1 MKFTRVAHDRNLALR
16 VRAIA
21 PLHLSYEPIFIFYI
35 RIHYF
40 GTRCR
45 RPVIGYSKMSKL
57 FNFPTEIAAPED
69 AVDMPVTVGP
79 ESDPVH
85 GRNVITAGFPLP
97 GFLIGIGIGT
107 IIAIRAW
114 QATPGRK
121 LKRAVHALMQTT
133 V

>member
-79 ESDPVH
+79 ESDPEH
-85 GRNVITAGFPLP
+85 GRITAGVPFQA
-97 GFLIGIGIGT
+97 GMIGLGVGT
-107 IIAIRAW
+107 IIAIRA
-114 QATPGRK
+114 
-121 LKRAVHALMQTT
+121 
-133 V
+133 

>member
-1 MKFTRVAHDRNLALR
+1 
-16 VRAIA
+16 
-21 PLHLSYEPIFIFYI
+21 
-35 RIHYF
+35 
-40 GTRCR
+40 
-45 RPVIGYSKMSKL
+45 MSKL

-79 ESDPVH
+79 ESDPEH
-85 GRNVITAGFPLP
+85 GRITAGVPFQA
-97 GFLIGIGIGT
+97 GMIGLGVGT

-121 LKRAVHALMQTT
+121 LKRAVHALMRTT